1 MSIEPDAQA
10 HIRTDLRERLQN
22 IDKQEAID
30 LHYELLSQGYSVR
43 EILSAINRACSDSE
57 RDDSETVAPPR
68 SGSDNAA
75 TDLTSEIGLGGAA
88 PANTQSTSDRNLPD
102 DAEFRGSGQPQAAT
116 SDVPLPQ
123 GPQSAEHP
131 PHNEPG
137 TDNREQL
144 PAGVLSESASI
155 SPGRKTRPSRG
166 HKIALRSNGEG
177 RFRPD
182 MFPGSAKRAVF
193 AAFCTVTIACASI
206 AGFALLHGR
215 RHAEPA
221 SVAIQPDISDRAD
234 APARPG
240 SAATAPSGSAA
251 SPEAPRVA
259 AAQTAKA
266 VPSPGTA
273 QTRAIKPT
281 DAAKAASAPVVGV
294 GSEIPAAASAATGAI
309 PSANA
314 MAPDAPRLTAAQA
327 DALLARGDTFLAAGD
342 LASARLFYEYAA
354 SAGECRGG
362 FAAWRYVRPGVP
374 GDAPVSAG
382 YKAMCRAHCTGIAGR
397 AISETAMPKFCLGAW
412 RIPAR

>member
-30 LHYELLSQGYSVR
+30 LYYELLSQGYSVR
-43 EILSAINRACSDSE
+43 EILSAINRACSNSE

-116 SDVPLPQ
+116 SDVPVPQ

-144 PAGVLSESASI
+144 PAGVLSESALDIAGPEDAPVSAG
-155 SPGRKTRPSRG
+155 S
-166 HKIALRSNGEG
+166 KIALRSNGEG

-234 APARPG
+234 APALR
-240 SAATAPSGSAA
+240 
-251 SPEAPRVA
+251 APRRRLL
-259 AAQTAKA
+259 
-266 VPSPGTA
+266 P
-273 QTRAIKPT
+273 
-281 DAAKAASAPVVGV
+281 
-294 GSEIPAAASAATGAI
+294 
-309 PSANA
+309 
-314 MAPDAPRLTAAQA
+314 APRRPRKRRGSPQRKRRKRYPPRGRRKRTRSNRLTRPRPPPRQWSGWVRKCPPPRRPPPPRYR
-327 DALLARGDTFLAAGD
+327 ART
-342 LASARLFYEYAA
+342 R
-354 SAGECRGG
+354 CRRMRRG
-362 FAAWRYVRPGVP
+362 
-374 GDAPVSAG
+374 
-382 YKAMCRAHCTGIAGR
+382 
-397 AISETAMPKFCLGAW
+397 
-412 RIPAR
+412 